1 MVSSSKNCSTPTCNR
16 GAYMPLFAIDFALR
30 EQVLNPITSTLL
42 ILFAKS
48 MSPMF
53 LSTLL
58 LFQFKL
64 PLLFGIPLLFADL
77 SMLDLRFLLL
87 KLECVL

>member
-1 MVSSSKNCSTPTCNR
+1 
-16 GAYMPLFAIDFALR
+16 MPLFAIDFALR
-30 EQVLNPITSTLL
+30 EQVLKEQVLNPITSTLL
-42 ILFAKS
+42 ILFAES
-48 MSPMF
+48 MSSMF

-64 PLLFGIPLLFADL
+64 LLLFGIPLLFADL

-87 KLECVL
+87 KFECVL

>member
-1 MVSSSKNCSTPTCNR
+1 
-16 GAYMPLFAIDFALR
+16 MPLFAIDFALR
-30 EQVLNPITSTLL
+30 EQVLKEQVLNPITSTLL

-64 PLLFGIPLLFADL
+64 PLLFGIPLPFADL